1 MKLPLETAITAVE
14 LYEPDPAVSYTI
26 EQAAQLAR
34 LPRRRIARY
43 CQYGLVSTIRDPE
56 SGGWLF
62 NDEGVRRLRQL
73 EALRA
78 LCGFNLR
85 ALRLVMDLMTEV
97 ERLRAALEE
106 ARDLVRTGL
115 KPDVCNYTDEEWLQ
129 HKLFRVAGIVNAALN
144 GGTP

>member
-97 ERLRAALEE
+97 ERLQEE
-106 ARDLVRTGL
+106 VRFLRG
-115 KPDVCNYTDEEWLQ
+115 
-129 HKLFRVAGIVNAALN
+129 R
-144 GGTP
+144 